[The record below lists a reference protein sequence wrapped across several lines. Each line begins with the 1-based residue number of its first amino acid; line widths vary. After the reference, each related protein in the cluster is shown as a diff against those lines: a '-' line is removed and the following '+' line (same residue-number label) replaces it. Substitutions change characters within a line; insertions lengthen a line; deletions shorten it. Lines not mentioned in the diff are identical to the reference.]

1 MFDSSYEYTFVTKSG
16 NDGELYKN
24 VRTYTFRCKDKY
36 RYILLAEEYEYE
48 VFAIKF
54 YLKNHADSEDRFKI
68 NTNYFNALTIFGTC
82 LRVMQGLV
90 KEHPAASF
98 FIFGSQSHKD
108 KLNAPSQRFR
118 IYQRMIEN
126 VFSPVNFYHYALSI
140 RSIYLVLNKKNEEPE
155 ATLTYLTQLLEDKF
169 ELQLKDT

>member
-1 MFDSSYEYTFVTKSG
+1 MANYIRTCGRILFVARINIVTFCWR
-16 NDGELYKN
+16 KN
-24 VRTYTFRCKDKY
+24 MNMKF
-36 RYILLAEEYEYE
+36 
-48 VFAIKF
+48 FAIKF

-68 NTNYFNALTIFGTC
+68 NALTIFGTC

-155 ATLTYLTQLLEDKF
+155 ATLTYLTQMLEDNF